1 MATIRYILVNAIL
14 LEWLILDHFLGADLN
29 RLKGA
34 DLNVMLFRLNIEVVM
49 LIFFLYNFTHL
60 AFYFFVGK
68 RLLDDT
74 LVAEFDIQ
82 SLQQD
87 LLANLKIF
95 FHLCQFINKCLVLK
109 F

>member
-1 MATIRYILVNAIL
+1 
-14 LEWLILDHFLGADLN
+14 
-29 RLKGA
+29 
-34 DLNVMLFRLNIEVVM
+34 MLFLLDIKVV
-49 LIFFLYNFTHL
+49 LVIFFLYNFTHL

-74 LVAEFDIQ
+74 LVAELDIQ

-87 LLANLKIF
+87 LLAYLKIF
-95 FHLCQFINKCLVLK
+95 FHLCQFINKRFVLK